1 MNDELAPQKIVTVDI
16 DGAPIEMQV
25 YLDLEVEGTEYGLVF
40 PFDLPI
46 LIVTN
51 TEDDDGEY
59 LEAVDLEATKALKT
73 SLFEATR
80 QWGVKPEF
88 RGDELYL
95 VGDYPEEFLDDCD
108 VIEVDVED
116 GAEEYVVLM
125 TLEDGEQEFL
135 VITPLVPEDEM
146 YPVEFTGEDTA
157 RLLDDSELAQLE
169 DVFRT
174 ALNDLDDEE

>member
-59 LEAVDLEATKALKT
+59 LEAVDLEAT
-73 SLFEATR
+73 
-80 QWGVKPEF
+80 
-88 RGDELYL
+88 
-95 VGDYPEEFLDDCD
+95 
-108 VIEVDVED
+108 
-116 GAEEYVVLM
+116 
-125 TLEDGEQEFL
+125 
-135 VITPLVPEDEM
+135 
-146 YPVEFTGEDTA
+146 
-157 RLLDDSELAQLE
+157 
-169 DVFRT
+169 
-174 ALNDLDDEE
+174 